1 MTAKLEVLK
10 RSLGG
15 AQTVLP
21 PASGSNASMSL
32 SFKIPAQ
39 FLQSRLQQTAALSKP
54 VPAATLVLEPEDDE
68 EEKQEQEETDVA
80 ASWEDHNW
88 DLPVDNAASW
98 SAIAAASESKAV
110 EAAAQWAAD
119 AENEADP
126 WDDELTTPDL
136 PDDFPVLIINLTRV
150 QREHVDP
157 DAPPLEPEQVSEF
170 YGTVKKTLHRHFTQ
184 MVEVLFEQST
194 SFPWVSVAASW
205 LSF

>member
-1 MTAKLEVLK
+1 MAAKLEVLK
-10 RSLGG
+10 RALGG

-21 PASGSNASMSL
+21 PASGANASMSL

-39 FLQSRLQQTAALSKP
+39 FLQSRVQQNAASAKP
-54 VPAATLVLEPEDDE
+54 APTATLVLEPEDDE
-68 EEKQEQEETDVA
+68 EETQEQEETDVA
-80 ASWEDHNW
+80 ASWEDQDW
-88 DLPVDNAASW
+88 DLPVETAAVPS
-98 SAIAAASESKAV
+98 SAVASESKAAK
-110 EAAAQWAAD
+110 AAAQWAAE

-157 DAPPLEPEQVSEF
+157 NAPPLEPEQVSEF
-170 YGTVKKTLHRHFTQ
+170 YGTVKKTLHRHFSQ

-194 SFPWVSVAASW
+194 SLASVSAAA
-205 LSF
+205 